1 MACLREVV
9 RRCVPIVRYP
19 TTLRGL
25 ASCTSTLTEA
35 ATEVWG
41 VENTADDERKDKA
54 FVDRRR
60 VVITAGNGGSGA
72 VSFMKDGGAKRRR
85 GADGGNGGNG
95 GDVWIEASRHVK
107 GLGDLPFRI
116 AAMEVGCG
124 ARHARKTWG
133 RD

>member
-1 MACLREVV
+1 MSCLREVA
-9 RRCVPIVRYP
+9 RRCALLVRYH
-19 TTLRGL
+19 TTWRGL
-25 ASCTSTLTEA
+25 ASCTATLTEPS
-35 ATEVWG
+35 TDVWG

-95 GDVWIEASRHVK
+95 GDVWIELPLAVADAGGASIWR
-107 GLGDLPFRI
+107 
-116 AAMEVGCG
+116 
-124 ARHARKTWG
+124 G
-133 RD
+133 RSRATRV